1 MTSALIDQWEEGGVP
16 PPRLCSPSAERTA
29 DQGGGQF
36 WLIGRARNKTTEDF
50 SVPGRRSPTEE
61 GRKHRLGGRIL
72 TNRPGRTKRQQQQ
85 QPLPENRD
93 AALFWRWMDGQQGV
107 KVEREIC
114 KSTNVKDI
122 EGCMFWLCCNCGSL
136 SHLSSSPPQPAIP
149 NAYKLPASTSHLP
162 FCMSWSC
169 TAFVHDM
176 YSGILLRTTNGF
188 CRPYQPAGDTH
199 TPPT

>member
-93 AALFWRWMDGQQGV
+93 AALFWPWTDGQQGA

-114 KSTNVKDI
+114 KSTNVKTLKVACS
-122 EGCMFWLCCNCGSL
+122 GSTATGSL
-136 SHLSSSPPQPAIP
+136 SHLSSSPPATRNTKRIQVARFYISPSF
-149 NAYKLPASTSHLP
+149 LHVLV
-162 FCMSWSC
+162 M
-169 TAFVHDM
+169 H
-176 YSGILLRTTNGF
+176 GIRT
-188 CRPYQPAGDTH
+188 
-199 TPPT
+199 